1 MEDIKRRLMAKF
13 HRKKQGLASC
23 IEELE
28 LAAKASGAVSSPPA
42 AREVGEAQSP
52 QRRSRLRAEP
62 EPEPEGDEAG
72 EEDVEGEEPDFGGAE
87 E

>member
-1 MEDIKRRLMAKF
+1 LMAKF

-42 AREVGEAQSP
+42 ATGRSERPKAPSAQKP
-52 QRRSRLRAEP
+52 APEPEP